1 MEIEIIIMSFVIYL
15 ILFNSCL
22 TFRLKFINNLVII
35 AILAFNILVIG
46 KLIGDLAVVPMF
58 LSTILYICYL
68 KKEDWKWNIF
78 LIIVSYILLVIVDN
92 IVHLVYVI
100 AELDTNR
107 YWWVYA
113 LTVYPIAF
121 FICRFISKK
130 VVQIKEKEIL
140 PLSPKILRILG
151 ADLILCMLIF
161 VIHIAIVEQAGS
173 SPRILLS
180 SITLYI
186 SYIILNF
193 LMGVTIIKEYRTNA
207 DIMLKQN
214 SYDNLREY
222 MTQIEEQYQNIRAF
236 RHDYTNIMASM
247 SGYIEKQDMEGLKKY
262 YDKQI
267 FPISNLLN
275 KEKAVVAKLHN
286 LKNIELKSLISM
298 KVNYAL
304 EMKIEVNIEIIE
316 PIETINM
323 RSVDLVRIIGILL
336 DNGIEAC
343 QECEQPSLCLSIIKM
358 NQDVTFI
365 VKNTYIKKDIDYS
378 KLGTLGISS
387 KGTRRGTGLYNIK
400 TITNTYDNV
409 IMDTEYDDEHFTQL
423 LEIYG

>member
-1 MEIEIIIMSFVIYL
+1 M
-15 ILFNSCL
+15 
-22 TFRLKFINNLVII
+22 
-35 AILAFNILVIG
+35 
-46 KLIGDLAVVPMF
+46 
-58 LSTILYICYL
+58 
-68 KKEDWKWNIF
+68 
-78 LIIVSYILLVIVDN
+78 
-92 IVHLVYVI
+92 
-100 AELDTNR
+100 
-107 YWWVYA
+107 
-113 LTVYPIAF
+113 
-121 FICRFISKK
+121 
-130 VVQIKEKEIL
+130 
-140 PLSPKILRILG
+140 
-151 ADLILCMLIF
+151 
-161 VIHIAIVEQAGS
+161 
-173 SPRILLS
+173 
-180 SITLYI
+180 
-186 SYIILNF
+186 
-193 LMGVTIIKEYRTNA
+193 
-207 DIMLKQN
+207 
-214 SYDNLREY
+214 
-222 MTQIEEQYQNIRAF
+222 
-236 RHDYTNIMASM
+236 
-247 SGYIEKQDMEGLKKY
+247 
-262 YDKQI
+262 
-267 FPISNLLN
+267 LN

-343 QECEQPSLCLSIIKM
+343 QECERPSLCLSIIKM

>member
-1 MEIEIIIMSFVIYL
+1 MEIEIIIMSFIIYL

-22 TFRLKFINNLVII
+22 TFRLKFINNLVLI
-35 AILAFNILVIG
+35 AILAFSILVIG

-68 KKEDWKWNIF
+68 KKEDWKWNVF

-107 YWWVYA
+107 YWWIYA
-113 LTVYPIAF
+113 LSVYPIAF
-121 FICRFISKK
+121 FMCRFISKK
-130 VVQIKEKEIL
+130 VVQIKEKGIL
-140 PLSPKILRILG
+140 SLSPKILRILG

-186 SYIILNF
+186 SYVILNF
-193 LMGVTIIKEYRTNA
+193 FMVVTIIKEYRTNV

-247 SGYIEKQDMEGLKKY
+247 SGYIEKQDMEGLKN
-262 YDKQI
+262 I
-267 FPISNLLN
+267 MIN
-275 KEKAVVAKLHN
+275 KF
-286 LKNIELKSLISM
+286 SQ
-298 KVNYAL
+298 
-304 EMKIEVNIEIIE
+304 
-316 PIETINM
+316 
-323 RSVDLVRIIGILL
+323 LVI
-336 DNGIEAC
+336 C
-343 QECEQPSLCLSIIKM
+343 
-358 NQDVTFI
+358 
-365 VKNTYIKKDIDYS
+365 
-378 KLGTLGISS
+378 
-387 KGTRRGTGLYNIK
+387 
-400 TITNTYDNV
+400 
-409 IMDTEYDDEHFTQL
+409 
-423 LEIYG
+423 

>member
-1 MEIEIIIMSFVIYL
+1 MEIQIIIMSFVMYL
-15 ILFNSCL
+15 LLFNSCL

-35 AILAFNILVIG
+35 AILALSILVIG
-46 KLIGDLAVVPMF
+46 KLIGELVVVPMF
-58 LSTILYICYL
+58 LFTILYICYL
-68 KKEDWKWNIF
+68 KKEDWKWNVF
-78 LIIVSYILLVIVDN
+78 LIIISYILLVIVDN
-92 IVHLVYVI
+92 IIHLVYVI
-100 AELDTNR
+100 AGLEISR
-107 YWWVYA
+107 YWWIYV
-113 LTVYPIAF
+113 LSVYPIAF
-121 FICRFISKK
+121 FMCRFVSER
-130 VVQIKEKEIL
+130 VVQIKDKEVL
-140 PLSPKILRILG
+140 SLSPKILRILG

-161 VIHIAIVEQAGS
+161 VVHIEIVEQAGS
-173 SPRILLS
+173 SPHILLS
-180 SITLYI
+180 SIILYI
-186 SYIILNF
+186 SYVVLNF
-193 LMGVTIIKEYRTNA
+193 LMVATIVKEYRTNVN
-207 DIMLKQN
+207 IMLKQN

-236 RHDYTNIMASM
+236 RHDYTNIMVSM

-286 LKNIELKSLISM
+286 LKNIELKSLVSM

-323 RSVDLVRIIGILL
+323 KSVDLVRIIGILL

-358 NQDVTFI
+358 NQDITFI

-378 KLGTLGISS
+378 KLGSLGISS
-387 KGTRRGTGLYNIK
+387 KGARRGTGLYNIK

-409 IMDTEYDDEHFTQL
+409 IMDTEYDDEYFTQL